1 MPTHIKIAAVRSIE
15 NGHVFF
21 NVYGPP
27 DAEGKQAVREVID
40 CDLHAIKLDEH
51 ADHVLGTGLAALAQQ
66 RWTLKRGDERPDA
79 AAVIRELHRKL
90 VEGTWSPGRIAEP
103 KTPSVLVEALAE
115 LSGIP
120 THAVE
125 AEMSDQGAFARKLNA
140 DSYKKA
146 LAMLRSDPDI
156 AKRMAEIE
164 KKRAVEAE
172 RLAREAGKTVKE
184 RVNVGALFGPRSAAP
199 AEAAQ

>member
-1 MPTHIKIAAVRSIE
+1 MPAHIKIAAVREIKD
-15 NGHVFF
+15 GHVFF
-21 NVYGPP
+21 NVFAAP
-27 DAEGKQAVREVID
+27 DVEGKQAVREVID

-66 RWTLKRGDERPDA
+66 RWTLKHGDERPDA

-90 VEGTWSPGRIAEP
+90 VDGSWSPGRVAEP

-125 AEMSDQGAFARKLNA
+125 AEMSDQGAFARKLGA

-164 KKRAVEAE
+164 KRRALEAE
-172 RLAREAGKTVKE
+172 KAAREAGKTIKE
-184 RVNVGALFGPRSAAP
+184 RVNVTALFGPRAA
-199 AEAAQ
+199 AEEAAQ